1 MRPLQRLGSEFPFVG
16 SNNASEGGMSSTS
29 RGAILRIGMG
39 ERGKQNRA
47 LVAPTAA
54 AESASRVVEPSLL
67 SALNLIGSV
76 LSRDVSLDFEYPTHA
91 DRASRF
97 CHANGCVACLVLV
110 RAPFSSF
117 SSFSFSRLPFLLF
130 SHLLVL
136 LR

>member
-1 MRPLQRLGSEFPFVG
+1 
-16 SNNASEGGMSSTS
+16 
-29 RGAILRIGMG
+29 MG

-54 AESASRVVEPSLL
+54 AESASRVVERSLL
-67 SALNLIGSV
+67 SARNLVGSV

-97 CHANGCVACLVLV
+97 RHANGCVACLVLV

-117 SSFSFSRLPFLLF
+117 SFSRLPFLPF